1 MYCLQVNLTT
11 GKVGPA
17 LFRSMDVVSGFGL
30 AAVSAGP
37 SVMPASAVLAAAAP
51 ARKSSKKGR

>member
-1 MYCLQVNLTT
+1 MDLTT